1 MSADAAPGDDL
12 SVVTLTFD
20 RAWTDAEAL
29 EAAVDAYRELAGF
42 VVQETAEAY
51 EVTLTDLDPE
61 VEDLADHFANHVLW
75 ATITGRRREAGAA
88 R

>member
-12 SVVTLTFD
+12 SVVTLTF
-20 RAWTDAEAL
+20 
-29 EAAVDAYRELAGF
+29 YRELAGF

-51 EVTLTDLDPE
+51 EVSLTDLDPE

>member
-1 MSADAAPGDDL
+1 MSPAAGEAPAM
-12 SVVTLTFD
+12 VTLTFD

-42 VVQETAEAY
+42 VVQETAEAF

-61 VEDLADHFANHVLW
+61 VDDLADHFANHVLW
-75 ATITGRRREAGAA
+75 ATVTGRRREAGAA